1 MENGP
6 KSFWGEVEELNPNLR
21 VSHLDGTWRRPIADI
36 LFVIH
41 RAGITKPEA
50 ERYKLWELA
59 AACGLHLGE
68 TIAEKDQRDIIDT
81 KQAEW
86 AETKDRRTELL
97 REAAERRRERK
108 GKGKAKPVADVMV
121 R

>member
-1 MENGP
+1 M
-6 KSFWGEVEELNPNLR
+6 
-21 VSHLDGTWRRPIADI
+21 RPEADI
-36 LFVIH
+36 LYIIH
-41 RAGITKPEA
+41 RAGITLDQA
-50 ERYKLWELA
+50 ERYELWELA

-68 TIAEKDQRDIIDT
+68 TISEKDQRDIVDK

-86 AETKDRRTELL
+86 VETKDRRTELL

-108 GKGKAKPVADVMV
+108 GKGKAKPDPNLVV